1 MKLRSLILGTLTLA
15 SLSLSAHIA
24 SAQVNLDYSQT
35 YAFQRDGVFGC
46 SLNGSYSM
54 SVGTMSAMGGAY
66 VPVNDA
72 SVTLNTGYLVYKE
85 CILREVVNRQRD
97 VAVVGQVRAITI
109 AVETGN
115 NGNPLYSTKPVKEDS
130 DAGNRAVL
138 QLFQS
143 GVFNTL
149 RPEHREPVIRALA
162 RGYTTAISQPSSAF
176 ACTATSDGSFWGDF
190 SQRLVPGCDALSAT
204 LRASEYLYDTRAA
217 AIVYQQ
223 EQRLLGRGF
232 YPRVADP
239 NDPYSQIVTPASVI
253 EGSYLQAIT
262 SGFRIQERANDIGQM
277 VNSLFAGL
285 ATQVVADNRGLSS
298 LVQNSGGQ
306 PSYLERL
313 AQATN
318 AGLFGSIANAALQ
331 NLLANLEVEKAYNA
345 IMTSI
350 ASTLSQVIAQ
360 LRSTEDQCWDLIIDN
375 VCEIPPVDGVCFSK
389 QVAAASSTKL
399 LVATS
404 TYQFAQRAINA
415 QVGPLAS
422 STIQNINASNVA
434 LALIQQL
441 IEAVRNDAS
450 PDSQK
455 AAIQALDRLI
465 SEKRLHTQLDL
476 RQAQQTQQEITTAMA
491 SFVQET
497 RSAWGDSPDPNVGWC
512 NINNA
517 AVTEM
522 WTERWKAPE
531 EEEE

>member
-1 MKLRSLILGTLTLA
+1 MTSRTILFGTIAAISLA
-15 SLSLSAHIA
+15 LSAGIA
-24 SAQVNLDYSQT
+24 SAQVNLNYSQT

-54 SVGTMSAMGGAY
+54 SVGTMSALGGAY

-97 VAVVGQVRAITI
+97 VAIVGQVRAITT
-109 AVETGN
+109 AVETGR
-115 NGNPLYSTKPVKEDS
+115 NGNPLYSTRPVNEDK

-143 GVFNTL
+143 GAFNSL
-149 RPEHREPVIRALA
+149 KPEHRDTVIRALA
-162 RGYTTAISQPSSAF
+162 RGYTSAVSQPGSEFSCA
-176 ACTATSDGSFWGDF
+176 ATSDGSFWGDF
-190 SQRLVPGCDALSAT
+190 SRNLVPGCDALTAT
-204 LRASEYLYDTRAA
+204 IRAQDYLYANRAT
-217 AIVYQQ
+217 AIAYQQ
-223 EQRLLGRGF
+223 AQRQYGRGF
-232 YPRVADP
+232 YPRVSDP
-239 NDPYSQIVTPASVI
+239 NDPYSQIVTPASVV
-253 EGSYLQAIT
+253 EGSYLQALT
-262 SGFRIQERANDIGQM
+262 SGFRIQERANDVGQM

-285 ATQVVADNRGLSS
+285 ATQAIADGRGLSS
-298 LVQNSGGQ
+298 LVQGGGGQ
-306 PSYLERL
+306 ASYLERL
-313 AQATN
+313 AQATQT
-318 AGLFGSIANAALQ
+318 GLIGSIVNAALQ

-360 LRSTEDQCWDLIIDN
+360 LRSTEDQCWALIIDN
-375 VCEIPPVDGVCFSK
+375 VCELPPIDGMCFSK
-389 QVAAASSTKL
+389 HTAAASSTKL
-399 LVATS
+399 MIATS

-422 STIQNINASNVA
+422 STIENINASNVA
-434 LALIQQL
+434 LALLQQL

-497 RSAWGDSPDPNVGWC
+497 RAAWGDSPDPNVGWC
-512 NINNA
+512 NINN
-517 AVTEM
+517 VSVIQM
-522 WTERWKAPE
+522 WTERWKAKEKE
-531 EEEE
+531 E